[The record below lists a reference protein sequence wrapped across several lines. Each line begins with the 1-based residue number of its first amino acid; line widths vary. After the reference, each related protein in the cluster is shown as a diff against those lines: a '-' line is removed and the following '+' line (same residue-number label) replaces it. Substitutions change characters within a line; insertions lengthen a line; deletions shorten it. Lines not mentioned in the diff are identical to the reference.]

1 MLDTNTEIE
10 EELKLTVD
18 VLEDDPHD
26 AGTFVPVVARKISE
40 EATIRK
46 TVQERQTGP
55 AHPEQ
60 VVPWPK
66 SGDLRSTSSALKD
79 TSRVPSRRCSPL
91 VRVTMFPHATTPSLL
106 ETTLST

>member
-66 SGDLRSTSSALKD
+66 SGDAPINEFSTEGS
-79 TSRVPSRRCSPL
+79 SRVPSRRCSPL
-91 VRVTMFPHATTPSLL
+91 VRVTMLPHATTPSLL